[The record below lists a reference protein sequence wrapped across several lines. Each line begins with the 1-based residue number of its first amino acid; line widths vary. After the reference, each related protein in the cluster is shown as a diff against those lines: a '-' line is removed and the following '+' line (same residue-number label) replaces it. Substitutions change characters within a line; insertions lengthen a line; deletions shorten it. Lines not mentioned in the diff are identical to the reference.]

1 MCKVKLCQNI
11 SETNFGQKNEH
22 NKQYAIKRF
31 NKLTL
36 RKNKQYLRRP
46 DGQGMTVWTQLDA
59 VKKEID
65 IMKNIRNQNCIQLY
79 EVIQD
84 TDEDDDD
91 ASDKIYMILELAK
104 YKEIMTWNSNSYDF
118 VPNPILLLNSED

>member
-1 MCKVKLCQNI
+1 
-11 SETNFGQKNEH
+11 
-22 NKQYAIKRF
+22 
-31 NKLTL
+31 
-36 RKNKQYLRRP
+36 
-46 DGQGMTVWTQLDA
+46 

-84 TDEDDDD
+84 TYEDDDD

>member
-1 MCKVKLCQNI
+1 
-11 SETNFGQKNEH
+11 
-22 NKQYAIKRF
+22 
-31 NKLTL
+31 
-36 RKNKQYLRRP
+36 
-46 DGQGMTVWTQLDA
+46 
-59 VKKEID
+59 VKKEIN

>member
-1 MCKVKLCQNI
+1 
-11 SETNFGQKNEH
+11 
-22 NKQYAIKRF
+22 
-31 NKLTL
+31 
-36 RKNKQYLRRP
+36 
-46 DGQGMTVWTQLDA
+46 

>member
-1 MCKVKLCQNI
+1 
-11 SETNFGQKNEH
+11 
-22 NKQYAIKRF
+22 
-31 NKLTL
+31 
-36 RKNKQYLRRP
+36 
-46 DGQGMTVWTQLDA
+46 

-84 TDEDDDD
+84 ADENDED

-118 VPNPILLLNSED
+118 VPNPILLVNSED

>member
-1 MCKVKLCQNI
+1 
-11 SETNFGQKNEH
+11 
-22 NKQYAIKRF
+22 
-31 NKLTL
+31 
-36 RKNKQYLRRP
+36 
-46 DGQGMTVWTQLDA
+46 
-59 VKKEID
+59 
-65 IMKNIRNQNCIQLY
+65 MKNIRNQNCIQLY